1 MTWSIVAR
9 EASGAFGIA
18 IASRFFA
25 VGALCPFGRSGVGA
39 LSTQALVNPLY
50 GQRGLDALAQGD
62 APAAIIAALIAGD
75 AGREH
80 QQIHLIDAAGRSA
93 AHTGTACIAWCGH
106 QQGGGWSVA
115 GNMLAG
121 PQVLAATAAGYEA
134 NNKLPFAQR
143 LLAALQAGE
152 DAGGDK
158 RGKQGAALLIYSTED
173 YAALDL
179 RVDDHPEPLAELHR
193 LYEKS
198 LERFQ
203 PFVSCLPSRGNPAG
217 ITDRTEIEAV
227 VTRFQAATQSARS

>member
-1 MTWSIVAR
+1 
-9 EASGAFGIA
+9 
-18 IASRFFA
+18 
-25 VGALCPFGRSGVGA
+25 
-39 LSTQALVNPLY
+39 
-50 GQRGLDALAQGD
+50 
-62 APAAIIAALIAGD
+62 
-75 AGREH
+75 
-80 QQIHLIDAAGRSA
+80 
-93 AHTGTACIAWCGH
+93 
-106 QQGGGWSVA
+106 
-115 GNMLAG
+115 MLAG

>member
-1 MTWSIVAR
+1 MTWSIIAR
-9 EASGAFGIA
+9 DPSGAFGIA

-25 VGALCPFGRSGVGA
+25 VGALCPFGRSGSGA

-50 GQRGLDALAQGD
+50 GQRGLDALARGE
-62 APAAIIAALIAGD
+62 APGSIVAALIAGD
-75 AGREH
+75 DGRDH
-80 QQIHLIDAAGRSA
+80 RQVHLIDAYGRSA
-93 AHTGTACIAWCGH
+93 AHTGAACIGWCGH
-106 QQGGGWSVA
+106 RQGDGWSVA

-121 PQVLAATAAGYEA
+121 PQVLDATEGAYEA
-134 NNKLPFAQR
+134 NATQPFAQR

-158 RGKQGAALLIYSTED
+158 RGKQGAALLIYTTED
-173 YAALDL
+173 YAALNL
-179 RVDDHPEPLAELHR
+179 RVDDHPEPLAELRR

-217 ITDRTEIEAV
+217 ITDRAEIEAV
-227 VTRFQAATQSARS
+227 VTRFQTARNTAPP